1 VTTLANSD
9 MPAGTYKVI
18 WNGKDSNGQSVA
30 TGLYLYRLQAGSFTS
45 VKKMLML
52 K

>member
-1 VTTLANSD
+1 